1 MLKLLNI
8 LKETLYLPNPE
19 EKKYMLSIQKNEKY
33 SNLLTKSLEKNP
45 LVKEIEVIEYP
56 PDKYNK
62 TPTYIIT
69 IHVNVDKIKDVSID
83 FENLGNEMYYLLGKI
98 LNNSLKL
105 RDKIRY
111 DFHDEKN

>member
-45 LVKEIEVIEYP
+45 LFKEIEGSAMLHL
-56 PDKYNK
+56 YN
-62 TPTYIIT
+62 T
-69 IHVNVDKIKDVSID
+69 
-83 FENLGNEMYYLLGKI
+83 LM
-98 LNNSLKL
+98 
-105 RDKIRY
+105 
-111 DFHDEKN
+111 